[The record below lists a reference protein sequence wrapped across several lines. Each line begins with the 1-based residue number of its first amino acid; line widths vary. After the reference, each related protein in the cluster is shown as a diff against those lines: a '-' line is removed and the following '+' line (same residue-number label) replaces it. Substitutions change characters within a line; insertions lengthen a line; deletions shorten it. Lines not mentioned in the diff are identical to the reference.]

1 MIQRYIRENYDSI
14 LEIAKVITKGRK
26 PDYEDLAHEI
36 MILLLT
42 GNREKMNL
50 LVKNQ
55 KIKFYIIRATIN
67 QYRSTSSKY
76 FKKYR
81 KETSTIRKQTPSIKE
96 HLTHLS
102 NLDLIPSKNFN
113 EEVLDFI
120 DEKLN
125 DVEWFEKNCFAIY
138 YGDELTLDA
147 MSELTGISRNT
158 LYRAIRDTRNYIQ
171 DEFEGSRFRR

>member
-1 MIQRYIRENYDSI
+1 MIQRYIRDNYDSI

-42 GNREKMNL
+42 GNREKMNS
-50 LVKNQ
+50 LVEKK

-67 QYRSTSSKY
+67 QYRSTSSPY

-81 KETSTIRKQTPSIKE
+81 KETTLKRKQDATIRE
-96 HLTHLS
+96 HLTHLK
-102 NLDLIPSKNFN
+102 NQDLTHLKNYN

-120 DEKLN
+120 DDKLN

-147 MSELTGISRNT
+147 MSDLTGISRNT
-158 LYRAIRDTRNYIQ
+158 LYRAIRDTRNYLQ
-171 DEFEGSRFRR
+171 DEIQESRFRR

>member
-81 KETSTIRKQTPSIKE
+81 KEFATINKQTSSLTE
-96 HLTHLS
+96 HLLHQV
-102 NLDLIPSKNFN
+102 NLDLTPSKNYN
-113 EEVLDFI
+113 EEVLEFI

-138 YGDELTLDA
+138 YGDELTLDS
-147 MSELTGISRNT
+147 MSDLTGISRNT

-171 DEFEGSRFRR
+171 DEIEGSRFRR

>member
-14 LEIAKVITKGRK
+14 LEISKVITKGRK

-36 MILLLT
+36 MLLLLT
-42 GNREKMNL
+42 GNREKMNS
-50 LVKNQ
+50 LVEKK

-67 QYRSTSSKY
+67 QYRSTSSPY

-81 KETSTIRKQTPSIKE
+81 KEIKTIRKHTPSIKE
-96 HLTHLS
+96 HFTFLS
-102 NLDLIPSKNFN
+102 KLDLTLLKNYN

-120 DEKLN
+120 DDKLN
-125 DVEWFEKNCFAIY
+125 NVEWFEKNCFAIY
-138 YGDELTLDA
+138 YGDKLTLDS

-171 DEFEGSRFRR
+171 DEFETSRLR

>member
-36 MILLLT
+36 MLLLLT
-42 GNREKMNL
+42 SNREKMNI
-50 LVKNQ
+50 LVEKK
-55 KIKFYIIRATIN
+55 KIKFYIIRAIIN
-67 QYRSTSSKY
+67 QYRSTSSLY

-81 KETSTIRKQTPSIKE
+81 KETTLKRKQDATIRE
-96 HLTHLS
+96 HLTHLKNQDLT
-102 NLDLIPSKNFN
+102 NLKNYN

-120 DEKLN
+120 DEKLK
-125 DVEWFEKNCFAIY
+125 DVDWFEKNCFAIY

-158 LYRAIRDTRNYIQ
+158 LYRAIRDTRNYLQ
-171 DEFEGSRFRR
+171 DEIEESRLRR

>member
-14 LEIAKVITKGRK
+14 LEIAKVITKGRR

-42 GNREKMNL
+42 GNREKMNS
-50 LVKNQ
+50 LVRIK

-76 FKKYR
+76 YKTYR
-81 KETSTIRKQTPSIKE
+81 KESSTIRKETPSIKE

-171 DEFEGSRFRR
+171 DEFESSRLRR

>member
-1 MIQRYIRENYDSI
+1 MIQRYIRDNYDSI

-42 GNREKMNL
+42 GNREKMNI
-50 LVKNQ
+50 LVEKK

-67 QYRSTSSKY
+67 QYRSTSSPY

-81 KETSTIRKQTPSIKE
+81 KETTLKRKQDATIRE
-96 HLTHLS
+96 HLTHLK
-102 NLDLIPSKNFN
+102 NQDLTPSKNYN
-113 EEVLDFI
+113 EEVLEFI

-158 LYRAIRDTRNYIQ
+158 LYRAIRDTRNYLQ
-171 DEFEGSRFRR
+171 DEIEESRFRR

>member
-1 MIQRYIRENYDSI
+1 MIQRYIRDNYESI

-36 MILLLT
+36 MVILLT
-42 GNREKMNL
+42 GNREKMNS
-50 LVKNQ
+50 LVKNK
-55 KIKFYIIRATIN
+55 KIKFYIVRATIN
-67 QYRSTSSKY
+67 QYRSSSSRY

-81 KETSTIRKQTPSIKE
+81 KESTSIRKQTSSLTE
-96 HLTHLS
+96 HLTHLK
-102 NLDLIPSKNFN
+102 NLDLTYSKNHN
-113 EEVLDFI
+113 EEVLQFI

-138 YGDELTLDA
+138 YGDELTLDS

-171 DEFEGSRFRR
+171 DEIESSRFRR

>member
-1 MIQRYIRENYDSI
+1 MIQRYIRDNYDSI

-42 GNREKMNL
+42 GNREKMNS
-50 LVKNQ
+50 LVEKK

-67 QYRSTSSKY
+67 QYRSTSSPY

-81 KETSTIRKQTPSIKE
+81 KETTLKRKQDATIRE
-96 HLTHLS
+96 HLTHLK
-102 NLDLIPSKNFN
+102 NQDLTHLKNYN

-120 DEKLN
+120 DDKLN

-147 MSELTGISRNT
+147 MSDLTGISRNT
-158 LYRAIRDTRNYIQ
+158 LYRAIRDTRNYLQ
-171 DEFEGSRFRR
+171 DEIEESRFRR

>member
-26 PDYEDLAHEI
+26 PDYEDLTHEI

-42 GNREKMNL
+42 GNREKMNS
-50 LVKNQ
+50 LVKNK
-55 KIKFYIIRATIN
+55 KIKFYIVRATIN
-67 QYRSTSSKY
+67 QYRSSSSKY

-81 KETSTIRKQTPSIKE
+81 KETTLKRKQTTSLRE
-96 HLTHLS
+96 HLTHQKK
-102 NLDLIPSKNFN
+102 LDLTPSKNYN
-113 EEVLDFI
+113 EEVLEFI

-147 MSELTGISRNT
+147 MSDLTGISRNT

-171 DEFEGSRFRR
+171 DEIESSRFRR

>member
-1 MIQRYIRENYDSI
+1 MIQRYIRDNYDSI

-42 GNREKMNL
+42 GNREKMNS
-50 LVKNQ
+50 LVEKK

-67 QYRSTSSKY
+67 QYRSTSSPY

-81 KETSTIRKQTPSIKE
+81 KETTLKRKQDATIRE
-96 HLTHLS
+96 HLTHLK
-102 NLDLIPSKNFN
+102 NQDLTPSKNYN
-113 EEVLDFI
+113 EEVLEFI

-158 LYRAIRDTRNYIQ
+158 LYRAIRDTRNYLQ
-171 DEFEGSRFRR
+171 DEIEESRFRR

>member
-42 GNREKMNL
+42 GNREKMNS
-50 LVKNQ
+50 LVKNK
-55 KIKFYIIRATIN
+55 KIKFYIVRATIN
-67 QYRSTSSKY
+67 QYRSSSSKY

-81 KETSTIRKQTPSIKE
+81 KETTLK
-96 HLTHLS
+96 HLLHQV
-102 NLDLIPSKNFN
+102 NLDLTPSKNYN
-113 EEVLDFI
+113 EEVLEFI

-147 MSELTGISRNT
+147 MSDLTGISRNT
-158 LYRAIRDTRNYIQ
+158 LYRAIRDTRNYLQ
-171 DEFEGSRFRR
+171 DEIQESRFRR